1 MAQAIQIL
9 YDLIWDHENRFVYKV
24 AKQVIQKPPISVWL
38 VLMPILFL
46 FYAHKIQQ
54 YKAGI
59 HNFSKG
65 LMRTKILALDSAM
78 EEMNTG
84 RKDEGVKNNSV
95 SSGLESSIQDMQVRN
110 RQLAEVELLKVHY
123 GKLLRQQGPS
133 YRALVRKA
141 YQTGDAYRMFLN
153 QLTKIEK
160 EVMEAVLQAYHPKE
174 EDRAVTKKMQEAMHS
189 LREEDLKAF
198 FG

>member
-1 MAQAIQIL
+1 MAEAIQIR
-9 YDLIWDHENRFVYKV
+9 YDLIWNHENQIAYRV

-65 LMRTKILALDSAM
+65 LMQTKTLALDSAM
-78 EEMNTG
+78 KEINTG
-84 RKDEGVKNNSV
+84 MKDKEVKNNFF
-95 SSGLESSIQDMQVRN
+95 SSESETSIEVMRVRN
-110 RQLAEVELLKVHY
+110 RQLAEFELLKVHY
-123 GKLLRQQGPS
+123 GKLLRQEGTS

-141 YQTGDAYRMFLN
+141 YKTSAAYRLFLN
-153 QLTKIEK
+153 QLTQTEK

-174 EDRAVTKKMQEAMHS
+174 EDRVVSKKMQEATYA